1 MSARKQQLLKRHRR
15 NKRIG
20 LLVALLALLAVGL
33 LVSPWLL
40 PILLVALWV
49 AHEAWFAD
57 HLFYSPGEDYR
68 YRFAEGVESLPVR
81 LADGRLRV
89 DGELREGDTLVLGI
103 GVRAGWLGRFLEPSV
118 LLEGGAEADAQA
130 FERGVNGLRYLNL
143 TGLAGPLGEGRIRL
157 RGRHCRLVGE
167 PTLWRARHPD
177 YRDRRVMVIAPH
189 ADDAEL
195 AAFGL
200 YSQAREAWIVTLTA
214 GEIETEHYR
223 RMGLDGIAAARLK
236 GRLRAW
242 DSQAV
247 PTWGG
252 VPAERCVQLGYFCL
266 QLPAMQANPGEVVPS
281 READLADI
289 RPFRQFNRLLLASDA
304 DGLSTWN
311 NLLSDLRELILLAR
325 PEVIVLPH
333 PHFDP
338 HPDHVRAQ
346 EAVREALQGL
356 DWQPQALLHYANHL
370 HDNDRWPMGDAHMGV
385 SLPPLTEECSP
396 LLPWTLALERTRQVD
411 KAMALGMMHD
421 LQPRPPFKRRLRRR
435 LQGWLAGRRWPAY
448 GEDEFMRKALLDEL
462 GGVENLLVTKTK
474 SGEEYLRTL
483 NRIRF
488 FVSADVGMGEY
499 MIKNFEAMACGCVL
513 LAYDQGERE
522 NEALGFRDMENIV
535 LYRSVADIQEKLA
548 ILRLDTALAERIARS
563 GQALA
568 IERFSFAA
576 VGQSIVEAMRPA
588 LREPERP
595 GWLEKTWRRIFT

>member
-143 TGLAGPLGEGRIRL
+143 TGLAGPLGKGRVRL

-289 RPFRQFNRLLLASDA
+289 RPFRQFNRLRLASDA

-448 GEDEFMRKALLDEL
+448 GEDEFMRKAVRRHELFWVESLD
-462 GGVENLLVTKTK
+462 
-474 SGEEYLRTL
+474 GE
-483 NRIRF
+483 
-488 FVSADVGMGEY
+488 A
-499 MIKNFEAMACGCVL
+499 
-513 LAYDQGERE
+513 
-522 NEALGFRDMENIV
+522 
-535 LYRSVADIQEKLA
+535 
-548 ILRLDTALAERIARS
+548 
-563 GQALA
+563 
-568 IERFSFAA
+568 
-576 VGQSIVEAMRPA
+576 
-588 LREPERP
+588 
-595 GWLEKTWRRIFT
+595 

>member
-1 MSARKQQLLKRHRR
+1 
-15 NKRIG
+15 
-20 LLVALLALLAVGL
+20 
-33 LVSPWLL
+33 
-40 PILLVALWV
+40 
-49 AHEAWFAD
+49 
-57 HLFYSPGEDYR
+57 
-68 YRFAEGVESLPVR
+68 
-81 LADGRLRV
+81 
-89 DGELREGDTLVLGI
+89 
-103 GVRAGWLGRFLEPSV
+103 
-118 LLEGGAEADAQA
+118 
-130 FERGVNGLRYLNL
+130 
-143 TGLAGPLGEGRIRL
+143 
-157 RGRHCRLVGE
+157 
-167 PTLWRARHPD
+167 
-177 YRDRRVMVIAPH
+177 
-189 ADDAEL
+189 
-195 AAFGL
+195 
-200 YSQAREAWIVTLTA
+200 
-214 GEIETEHYR
+214 TEHYR

-289 RPFRQFNRLLLASDA
+289 RPFRQFNRLRLASDA

-448 GEDEFMRKALLDEL
+448 GEDEFMRKAVRRHELFWVESLD
-462 GGVENLLVTKTK
+462 
-474 SGEEYLRTL
+474 GE
-483 NRIRF
+483 
-488 FVSADVGMGEY
+488 A
-499 MIKNFEAMACGCVL
+499 
-513 LAYDQGERE
+513 
-522 NEALGFRDMENIV
+522 
-535 LYRSVADIQEKLA
+535 
-548 ILRLDTALAERIARS
+548 
-563 GQALA
+563 
-568 IERFSFAA
+568 
-576 VGQSIVEAMRPA
+576 
-588 LREPERP
+588 
-595 GWLEKTWRRIFT
+595 

>member
-103 GVRAGWLGRFLEPSV
+103 GVRAGWLGRFLEP
-118 LLEGGAEADAQA
+118 
-130 FERGVNGLRYLNL
+130 
-143 TGLAGPLGEGRIRL
+143 
-157 RGRHCRLVGE
+157 
-167 PTLWRARHPD
+167 
-177 YRDRRVMVIAPH
+177 
-189 ADDAEL
+189 
-195 AAFGL
+195 
-200 YSQAREAWIVTLTA
+200 
-214 GEIETEHYR
+214 
-223 RMGLDGIAAARLK
+223 
-236 GRLRAW
+236 
-242 DSQAV
+242 QAV

-289 RPFRQFNRLLLASDA
+289 RPFRQFNRLRLASDA

-311 NLLSDLRELILLAR
+311 NLLADLRELILLAR

-448 GEDEFMRKALLDEL
+448 GEDEFMRKAVRRHELFWVESLD
-462 GGVENLLVTKTK
+462 
-474 SGEEYLRTL
+474 GE
-483 NRIRF
+483 
-488 FVSADVGMGEY
+488 A
-499 MIKNFEAMACGCVL
+499 
-513 LAYDQGERE
+513 
-522 NEALGFRDMENIV
+522 
-535 LYRSVADIQEKLA
+535 
-548 ILRLDTALAERIARS
+548 
-563 GQALA
+563 
-568 IERFSFAA
+568 
-576 VGQSIVEAMRPA
+576 
-588 LREPERP
+588 
-595 GWLEKTWRRIFT
+595 

>member
-289 RPFRQFNRLLLASDA
+289 RPFRQFNRLRLASDA

-370 HDNDRWPMGDAHMGV
+370 HDNDR
-385 SLPPLTEECSP
+385 
-396 LLPWTLALERTRQVD
+396 
-411 KAMALGMMHD
+411 
-421 LQPRPPFKRRLRRR
+421 
-435 LQGWLAGRRWPAY
+435 
-448 GEDEFMRKALLDEL
+448 
-462 GGVENLLVTKTK
+462 
-474 SGEEYLRTL
+474 
-483 NRIRF
+483 
-488 FVSADVGMGEY
+488 
-499 MIKNFEAMACGCVL
+499 
-513 LAYDQGERE
+513 
-522 NEALGFRDMENIV
+522 
-535 LYRSVADIQEKLA
+535 
-548 ILRLDTALAERIARS
+548 
-563 GQALA
+563 
-568 IERFSFAA
+568 
-576 VGQSIVEAMRPA
+576 
-588 LREPERP
+588 
-595 GWLEKTWRRIFT
+595 

>member
-118 LLEGGAEADAQA
+118 LLEGGAETDAQA

-143 TGLAGPLGEGRIRL
+143 TGLAGPLGEDRIRL

-167 PTLWRARHPD
+167 P
-177 YRDRRVMVIAPH
+177 
-189 ADDAEL
+189 
-195 AAFGL
+195 
-200 YSQAREAWIVTLTA
+200 
-214 GEIETEHYR
+214 
-223 RMGLDGIAAARLK
+223 
-236 GRLRAW
+236 

-247 PTWGG
+247 PAWGG

-289 RPFRQFNRLLLASDA
+289 RPFRQFNRLRLASDT

-311 NLLSDLRELILLAR
+311 NLLADLRELILLAR

-448 GEDEFMRKALLDEL
+448 GEDEFMRKAVRRHELFWVESLD
-462 GGVENLLVTKTK
+462 
-474 SGEEYLRTL
+474 GE
-483 NRIRF
+483 
-488 FVSADVGMGEY
+488 A
-499 MIKNFEAMACGCVL
+499 
-513 LAYDQGERE
+513 
-522 NEALGFRDMENIV
+522 
-535 LYRSVADIQEKLA
+535 
-548 ILRLDTALAERIARS
+548 
-563 GQALA
+563 
-568 IERFSFAA
+568 
-576 VGQSIVEAMRPA
+576 
-588 LREPERP
+588 
-595 GWLEKTWRRIFT
+595 

>member
-89 DGELREGDTLVLGI
+89 DGELREGDTLVLG
-103 GVRAGWLGRFLEPSV
+103 
-118 LLEGGAEADAQA
+118 
-130 FERGVNGLRYLNL
+130 
-143 TGLAGPLGEGRIRL
+143 
-157 RGRHCRLVGE
+157 
-167 PTLWRARHPD
+167 
-177 YRDRRVMVIAPH
+177 MVIAPH

-200 YSQAREAWIVTLTA
+200 YSQACEAWIVTLTA

-247 PTWGG
+247 PAWGG

-289 RPFRQFNRLLLASDA
+289 RPFRQFNRLRLASDA

-311 NLLSDLRELILLAR
+311 NLLADLRELILLAR

-448 GEDEFMRKALLDEL
+448 GEDEFMRKAVRRHELFWVESLD
-462 GGVENLLVTKTK
+462 
-474 SGEEYLRTL
+474 GE
-483 NRIRF
+483 
-488 FVSADVGMGEY
+488 A
-499 MIKNFEAMACGCVL
+499 
-513 LAYDQGERE
+513 
-522 NEALGFRDMENIV
+522 
-535 LYRSVADIQEKLA
+535 
-548 ILRLDTALAERIARS
+548 
-563 GQALA
+563 
-568 IERFSFAA
+568 
-576 VGQSIVEAMRPA
+576 
-588 LREPERP
+588 
-595 GWLEKTWRRIFT
+595 

>member
-57 HLFYSPGEDYR
+57 HLFYSSGEDYR

-223 RMGLDGIAAARLK
+223 RMGLDGIAAARL
-236 GRLRAW
+236 G
-242 DSQAV
+242 
-247 PTWGG
+247 
-252 VPAERCVQLGYFCL
+252 
-266 QLPAMQANPGEVVPS
+266 
-281 READLADI
+281 
-289 RPFRQFNRLLLASDA
+289 
-304 DGLSTWN
+304 
-311 NLLSDLRELILLAR
+311 
-325 PEVIVLPH
+325 
-333 PHFDP
+333 
-338 HPDHVRAQ
+338 
-346 EAVREALQGL
+346 
-356 DWQPQALLHYANHL
+356 
-370 HDNDRWPMGDAHMGV
+370 
-385 SLPPLTEECSP
+385 
-396 LLPWTLALERTRQVD
+396 
-411 KAMALGMMHD
+411 
-421 LQPRPPFKRRLRRR
+421 
-435 LQGWLAGRRWPAY
+435 
-448 GEDEFMRKALLDEL
+448 
-462 GGVENLLVTKTK
+462 
-474 SGEEYLRTL
+474 
-483 NRIRF
+483 
-488 FVSADVGMGEY
+488 
-499 MIKNFEAMACGCVL
+499 
-513 LAYDQGERE
+513 
-522 NEALGFRDMENIV
+522 
-535 LYRSVADIQEKLA
+535 
-548 ILRLDTALAERIARS
+548 
-563 GQALA
+563 
-568 IERFSFAA
+568 
-576 VGQSIVEAMRPA
+576 
-588 LREPERP
+588 
-595 GWLEKTWRRIFT
+595 